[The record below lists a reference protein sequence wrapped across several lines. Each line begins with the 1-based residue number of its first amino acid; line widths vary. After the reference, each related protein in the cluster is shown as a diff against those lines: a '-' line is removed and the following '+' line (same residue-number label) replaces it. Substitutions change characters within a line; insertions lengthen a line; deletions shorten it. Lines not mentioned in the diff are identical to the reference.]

1 MSAGTTA
8 LGTGAVTQTLAPL
21 RAMGTHLS
29 GHRALFRRV
38 VVVAYL
44 QLLAGAG
51 AIVLS
56 VATASALLDDG
67 DAGAWLAALTA
78 AVLGVGALAWSDSW
92 LSHVLAYRVID
103 TIRLAVHDALA
114 RLAPSGLGRRRSG
127 ETAAA
132 AMSDA
137 EQLEWFFA
145 HTVAQVLAGLAA
157 AATVAAGA
165 VAWLGLPGLLVV
177 AGQLSVLLVP
187 LAGLGTARRQG
198 ADLRGRVSDLSGT
211 SVEVRQSARDL
222 VLLGRVDDARRS
234 LASATSAVQDVRRRI
249 ALRTGVEQAALDLV
263 AAATS
268 FTMLLAVGARVA
280 SGDVGAA
287 TLPVAVVLAGV
298 ALVPVLT
305 VVASLQRVA
314 EMSAAAAR
322 IDEVIAAGRA
332 ANRRATPDG
341 RIPDCTAL
349 DAVAGPDGSGSV
361 DVQGLCVT
369 YPGAER
375 PVLHGLDLHLDG
387 GEHVALVG
395 ASGAGKTTL
404 VHTLVRLVEPTSGS
418 IVVSGADVAAEPV
431 ERTRARVSLV
441 DQHPHVF
448 RATVRDNLL
457 VARPDADDD
466 ALWRALEDV
475 GLAAHVRSLPDGID
489 TLLAEHGRT
498 WSGGQRQRLGL
509 ARGVLRDP
517 EVLVL
522 DEPTANLDQEA
533 EQAFMRRAL
542 ALRRGR
548 TTIVVSHRAS
558 TIAHLPRV
566 LLVEDGRLAADGDH
580 ARLSAT
586 HPRYR
591 SVLQTEPQTS
601 ATSEERR

>member
-1 MSAGTTA
+1 MSTTPTA
-8 LGTGAVTQTLAPL
+8 LGTSAVTQTLAPL

-29 GHRALFRRV
+29 RHRVLFRRV

-44 QLLAGAG
+44 QMLAGAG

-78 AVLGVGALAWSDSW
+78 AVLAVGALAWSDSW
-92 LSHVLAYRVID
+92 LSHVLAYRVIE

-145 HTVAQVLAGLAA
+145 HTVAQVLAGFAA
-157 AATVAAGA
+157 AATIAAGA
-165 VAWLGLPGLLVV
+165 IAWLGLPGLLVV
-177 AGQLSVLLVP
+177 AGQLGVLLVP

-198 ADLRGRVSDLSGT
+198 ADLRERVSDLSGT

-280 SGDVGAA
+280 SGDAGAA

-332 ANRRATPDG
+332 AHRRSSDGIAPDA
-341 RIPDCTAL
+341 ITL
-349 DAVAGPDGSGSV
+349 EPDGSGSV
-361 DVQGLCVT
+361 DVRGLCVT
-369 YPGAER
+369 YPGADR

-387 GEHVALVG
+387 GEHVAVVG

-404 VHTLVRLVEPTSGS
+404 VHALVRLVEPTSGS
-418 IVVSGADVAAEPV
+418 IVVSGANVGAEPV
-431 ERTRARVSLV
+431 DRTRARVSLV

-457 VARPDADDD
+457 VARPDTDDD

-542 ALRRGR
+542 ALRQGR

-558 TIAHLPRV
+558 TVAHLPRV
-566 LLVEDGRLAADGDH
+566 LLVEHGRLAADADH

-591 SVLQTEPQTS
+591 SVLQTEPHAS

>member
-1 MSAGTTA
+1 MSAGRTD
-8 LGTGAVTQTLAPL
+8 LGRSAFTQTLAPL
-21 RAMGTHLS
+21 RAMGAHLS
-29 GHRALFRRV
+29 RHRALFRRV

-44 QLLAGAG
+44 QMLAGAG

-78 AVLGVGALAWSDSW
+78 AVLAVGALAWSDSW

-103 TIRLAVHDALA
+103 TIRLAVHEALA

-145 HTVAQVLAGLAA
+145 HTVAQVLAGFAA
-157 AATVAAGA
+157 AATIAAGA
-165 VAWLGLPGLLVV
+165 VAWLGPPGLLVV
-177 AGQLSVLLVP
+177 AGQLGVLLVP

-198 ADLRGRVSDLSGT
+198 ADLRERVSDLSGT

-222 VLLGRVDDARRS
+222 VLLGRVDDARAS
-234 LASATSAVQDVRRRI
+234 LASATSAVQDVRRRV
-249 ALRTGVEQAALDLV
+249 AVRTGIEQAALDLV
-263 AAATS
+263 VAATS

-280 SGDVGAA
+280 SGDIGAA

-322 IDEVIAAGRA
+322 IDEVIAAGHA
-332 ANRRATPDG
+332 AHRPPTHDGTPSE
-341 RIPDCTAL
+341 
-349 DAVAGPDGSGSV
+349 PDGSGSV
-361 DVQGLCVT
+361 DVRGLCVT
-369 YPGAER
+369 YPGADR

-387 GEHVALVG
+387 GEHVAVVG

-404 VHTLVRLVEPTSGS
+404 VHALVRLVEPTAGS
-418 IVVSGADVAAEPV
+418 IGVSGADVAAEPV
-431 ERTRARVSLV
+431 ERTRTRVSLV

-533 EQAFMRRAL
+533 EEAFMRRAL

-566 LLVEDGRLAADGDH
+566 LLVEDGRLAADADH
-580 ARLSAT
+580 ARLTAT

-601 ATSEERR
+601 APTEERR